1 LSLETANRKLEEK
14 ITKAVNDVETIVV
27 KKESDM
33 RTGT

>member
-1 LSLETANRKLEEK
+1 MANRKLEEK
-14 ITKAVNDVETIVV
+14 ITEAFNDVETIAV